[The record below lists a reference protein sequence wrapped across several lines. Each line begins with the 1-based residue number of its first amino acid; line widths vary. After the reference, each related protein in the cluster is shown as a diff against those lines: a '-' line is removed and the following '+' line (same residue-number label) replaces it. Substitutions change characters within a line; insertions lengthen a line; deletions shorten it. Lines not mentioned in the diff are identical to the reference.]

1 MSRYLFVVPPLTG
14 HINPLRGV
22 AAELTTRGH
31 RVAWAGHVPLLRELL
46 GEDVELYDCAIPDE
60 VARPPGLLG
69 PAAFKFLWEEFF
81 APLADA
87 MAPGVA
93 AAVEAYAPD
102 VLVSDQHAVAGA
114 LVAERHGLPHLTSS
128 TTSAELID
136 PLAAM
141 PKVAAW
147 LDGILSELRA
157 RHGALAARHD
167 PRFAPD
173 GVLAFT
179 TAEFLGADVELPHDR
194 VHLVGPA
201 IAPRTSDADFPWEWL
216 NSDKRHTVL
225 VSLGTAN
232 DDAGE
237 RFLREAVTAL
247 DTLSARVRGI
257 VADPGGVLPEDLP
270 PNVLALPRVPQLALL
285 DSRLDAVVCHAGHN
299 TVCESL
305 WHGVPLVVAPIR
317 DDQPIVAGL
326 VTGAG
331 AGVRVRF
338 TRVDAARLAK
348 SIDTVLDPAGGHA
361 EAARRIGDTF
371 RAAGGV
377 GTAADVLE
385 RAASS

>member
-1 MSRYLFVVPPLTG
+1 MSRHLFVVPPLTG

-22 AAELTTRGH
+22 ADRLAADGH
-31 RVAWAGHVPLLRELL
+31 QVAWAGHVPLLRELL
-46 GEDVELYDCAIPDE
+46 GPQAQLYDCAGPGDLT
-60 VARPPGLLG
+60 RPPDLLG
-69 PAAFKFLWEEFF
+69 PAAFRFLWEEFF
-81 APLADA
+81 VPLADA

-93 AAVEAYAPD
+93 AAVEAFAPQ
-102 VLVSDQHAVAGA
+102 VVVSDQHAVAGA
-114 LVAERHGLPHLTSS
+114 LVAERHGLPLFTSS

-136 PLAAM
+136 PLSSM

-147 LDGILSELRA
+147 LGDMLDGLRE
-157 RHGALAARHD
+157 RHGDTRAHHD
-167 PRFAPD
+167 PRFSPH
-173 GVLAFT
+173 GVIAFT
-179 TAEFLGADVELPHDR
+179 TAAFLGPDVEMPHER

-201 IAPRTSDADFPWEWL
+201 IAPRASDADFPWEWL
-216 NSDKRHTVL
+216 EEDGRRTVL

-232 DDAGE
+232 DDAGS
-237 RFLREAVTAL
+237 RFLHEAVTAL
-247 DTLSARVRGI
+247 ESLAARVRGI
-257 VADPGGVLPEDLP
+257 VVDPAGVLPSELP
-270 PNVLALPRVPQLALL
+270 ENVLALPRVPQLPLL
-285 DSRLDAVVCHAGHN
+285 ERLDAVVCHGGHN

-348 SIDTVLDPAGGHA
+348 SIDAVLDASGGHA
-361 EAARRIGDTF
+361 AAAHRIGETF

-377 GTAADVLE
+377 R
-385 RAASS
+385 RAAGILAEAAR